1 MIAPHVSTQPPT
13 HSPTRPLTQS
23 PNQSKLRRFS
33 ISRPALLLV
42 ASLVFAVLGAARD
55 KNATD
60 SRGVYLSIAQA
71 PAKARAAKNPYQGDP
86 DALLAGKKLYAQHC
100 AECHGANARG
110 MRNAVN
116 LRAPA
121 VQNAT
126 PGELQ
131 WFLRNGSLLHG
142 MPSWSGLPE
151 QRRWQIVTYLKS
163 LGPRTGD
170 ASGDSGANSSGA
182 SQ

>member
-1 MIAPHVSTQPPT
+1 MIAPHIASQ
-13 HSPTRPLTQS
+13 PLTQS
-23 PNQSKLRRFS
+23 RAQSLTQSNLRRFS
-33 ISRPALLLV
+33 LTRPALLLL
-42 ASLVFAVLGAARD
+42 ASLVLAALGAARD

-71 PAKARAAKNPYQGDP
+71 PDKAREAKNPYQGDP
-86 DALLAGKKLYAQHC
+86 NALLAGKKLYVQHC
-100 AECHGANARG
+100 SKCHGTNARG

-116 LRAPA
+116 LRTPA

-131 WFLRNGSLLHG
+131 WFLRNGSLFHG

-163 LGPRTGD
+163 LR
-170 ASGDSGANSSGA
+170 
-182 SQ
+182 